1 MVDLIKT
8 CDVFIS
14 NSAGDAKLAAEIAEA
29 FRANGLE
36 AVTYAELLSDANA
49 SDALWDALAESRA
62 LLAILSRSGPTSS
75 MTFELGAAR
84 AWNKPVFGIV
94 TDPSVTRLPSDLSG
108 IRLFTPGRIEEVITA
123 VKLAG
128 QELTDADRDLLAKAY
143 SELKISVD
151 QLAIQPRQLE
161 KLALRFSVGAGKS
174 VSGERLLSE
183 LLRLRKQ
190 GRLAKSRRNLRP
202 KSRRGTA

>member
-14 NSAGDAKLAAEIAEA
+14 NSAGDAKLAAEIADA
-29 FRANGLE
+29 FRANGLD
-36 AVTYAELLSDANA
+36 AVTYAELLTDANA

-62 LLAILSRSGPTSS
+62 LVAILSRSGPTPF

-94 TDPSVTRLPSDLSG
+94 TDPSFTRLPSDLSG
-108 IRLFTPGRIEEVITA
+108 IPLFTPGRIEEVITA

-128 QELTDADRDLLAKAY
+128 QELSDADRNLLAKAY
-143 SELKISVD
+143 SEQEISVD
-151 QLAIQPRQLE
+151 QLALQPRQLE
-161 KLALRFSVGAGKS
+161 KLAHRFNVGAGKS

-202 KSRRGTA
+202 KPRRGMA

>member
-14 NSAGDAKLAAEIAEA
+14 HSAGDAKLAAEIADA
-29 FRANGLE
+29 FRANGLD

-62 LLAILSRSGPTSS
+62 LLVILSPLGQSPS
-75 MTFELGAAR
+75 MTIELGAAR

-94 TDPSVTRLPSDLSG
+94 TDPAISRLPSDLSG
-108 IRLFTPGRIEEVITA
+108 IRLFTPGRIEEVIRA

-128 QELTDADRDLLAKAY
+128 QELSDADRDLLSKAY
-143 SELKISVD
+143 SGIGIPVD
-151 QLAIQPRQLE
+151 QLALQPSHLE
-161 KLALRFSVGAGKS
+161 KLAHRFGVGAGKT
-174 VSGERLLSE
+174 VSEERLLSE
-183 LLRLRKQ
+183 LFRLRKQ
-190 GRLAKSRRNLRP
+190 GKLASGRMTSRP
-202 KSRRGTA
+202 KPRRGTA